1 MTEDIEN
8 ESIRISELPE
18 TTQVDKSNDCL
29 VISKTSDI
37 YSTGSK
43 SYKITPQNLLD
54 GVGVDYTAGDNITI
68 SDDNVISATIPT
80 ASSSDLGGVKVG
92 SGLTINSEGVLSA
105 TGGGGGA
112 SSFSDLDDVSINEHT
127 LVNGQVPVY
136 NSATQ
141 KWENMNQSGG
151 SGGHTILD
159 DEGTSL
165 TQRDDLQFK
174 GAYSEDDSTDEKTVV
189 NVVREMTKAEFD
201 ELTETE
207 KTGLINITDITGGND
222 DRFQP
227 VIYSEEEREIGVW
240 TDGKPL
246 YQKTVSLT
254 NITIAVSGGYSYDIS
269 SWNVDTI
276 VKNPEGFITLSND
289 TDLRTVPFGILGSYA
304 TAVTATKSA
313 INFSRIGGD
322 LTCNRVVFTLV
333 YTKSTD
339 QAGSGQWTPQ
349 GVPTHHYSED
359 EQVIGTWIDG
369 STLYEKT
376 INFGELP
383 NTTTKTVNH
392 NISNIETI
400 YGIEGVAYSSST
412 NTTINL
418 PYPNTDNTNVV
429 TLSANRTIITI
440 ITYRDR
446 TSFNGYVTLRYTKT
460 T

>member
-1 MTEDIEN
+1 MADGKIK
-8 ESIRISELPE
+8 ISELNEALQIDDNAEFPYAQENGGVQTTFKAPANQIARKIAESVTYTNLE
-18 TTQVDKSNDCL
+18 TTAKTLVGAINELSHLGNPIIIGTTVPTSSQGADGNIYVQYTEGTGGASDTVDSIYAKIDGAWCQ
-29 VISKTSDI
+29 IS
-37 YSTGSK
+37 
-43 SYKITPQNLLD
+43 
-54 GVGVDYTAGDNITI
+54 
-68 SDDNVISATIPT
+68 
-80 ASSSDLGGVKVG
+80 
-92 SGLTINSEGVLSA
+92 
-105 TGGGGGA
+105 TGGG
-112 SSFSDLDDVSINEHT
+112 
-127 LVNGQVPVY
+127 
-136 NSATQ
+136 
-141 KWENMNQSGG
+141 GG
-151 SGGHTILD
+151 SGGHTIVD
-159 DEGTSL
+159 DSGTSL
-165 TQRDDLQFK
+165 TQRTNLQFN
-174 GAYSEDDSTDEKTVV
+174 GAYSEDNATDDTTEID
-189 NVVREMTKAEFD
+189 VVREMTKAEFD
-201 ELTETE
+201 ELTEAE

-227 VIYSEEEREIGVW
+227 VIYSEDEREIGVW

-276 VKNPEGFITLSND
+276 VKNPEGFITISND
-289 TDLRTVPFGILGSYA
+289 TDLRTIPFGLLGSYA
-304 TAVTATKSA
+304 AVVAATRSA
-313 INFSRIGGD
+313 VSFGRTGGD
-322 LTCNRVVFTLV
+322 MTCNRVVFTLV

-339 QAGSGQWTPQ
+339 TAGSGQWTPQ
-349 GVPTHHYSED
+349 GVPAHHYSED

-369 STLYEKT
+369 LTLYEKT

-460 T
+460 ST